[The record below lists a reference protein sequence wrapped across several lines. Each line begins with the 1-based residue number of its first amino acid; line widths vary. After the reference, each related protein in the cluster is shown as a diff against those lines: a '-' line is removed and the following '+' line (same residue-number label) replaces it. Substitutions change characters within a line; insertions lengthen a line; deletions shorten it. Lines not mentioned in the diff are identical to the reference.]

1 MGAGKKKSKKAGPGH
16 LATER
21 LTASES
27 GADVEDNRLDQQAD
41 TRLEED
47 RRLMRRV
54 EAGDDAARRLFLE
67 RIYRRVVGRVRN
79 LSRSSSDAED
89 LVQEVLLQ
97 LLESAGS
104 FQAQGC
110 LEAWVDVVI
119 VRTVTRKMTQLRRL
133 RWIFGGEWFDVKSG
147 APDPELTLRKSA
159 GDARVVELLSR
170 IPRRRRVA
178 LVLKLMY
185 GYAATEVAELTG
197 ESLKDVQYHIKKG
210 RAELRRRMTK
220 DEQMRELFPEVVL

>member
-1 MGAGKKKSKKAGPGH
+1 MEKQP
-16 LATER
+16 
-21 LTASES
+21 
-27 GADVEDNRLDQQAD
+27 D

-47 RRLMRRV
+47 RRLLRRV
-54 EAGDDAARRLFLE
+54 AAGEDAARRRFLE

-79 LSRSSSDAED
+79 LSRSDSEAED

-133 RWIFGGEWFDVKSG
+133 RWIFGGEWFDPGSG
-147 APDPELTLRKSA
+147 TSDPERTLRKSA
-159 GDARVVELLSR
+159 GDARVVELR
-170 IPRRRRVA
+170 GRVERKRRVA

-210 RAELRRRMTK
+210 RAELRRHMMK
-220 DEQMRELFPEVVL
+220 DEQLRELFPEVVL